1 MKTIIKKPHLFFF
14 SIIPIFII
22 VGFVKTDDVIDV
34 SIYNTF
40 FAIKAH
46 YWCYFS
52 AAFLA
57 LIGLNYYLIYWLK
70 KPLIQI
76 LSLFHILFQA
86 AALILFIFCVLLM
99 NSKRSFNS
107 NFISYNIDFYNI
119 LSISFMLFL
128 VSFFLHLL
136 NFFISLV
143 SKKVNNFNAKV

>member
-1 MKTIIKKPHLFFF
+1 MKTIIKKPHLLFF

-22 VGFVKTDDVIDV
+22 VGFLKIGDIIDL

-40 FAIKAH
+40 FAVKVH

-52 AAFLA
+52 AGFIG

-76 LSLFHILFQA
+76 LSLFHILFQIG
-86 AALILFIFCVLLM
+86 ALILFIFCVFLM
-99 NSKRSFNS
+99 NNKRNFSS
-107 NFISYNIDFYNI
+107 DFISNIDFYSI

-128 VSFFLHLL
+128 ISFFLHLL

-143 SKKVNNFNAKV
+143 SKKVDRFNAKV